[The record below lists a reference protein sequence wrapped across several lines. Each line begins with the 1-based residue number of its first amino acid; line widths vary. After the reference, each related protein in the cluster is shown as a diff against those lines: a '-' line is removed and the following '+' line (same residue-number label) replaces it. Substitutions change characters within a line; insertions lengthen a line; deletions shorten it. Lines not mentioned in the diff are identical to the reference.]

1 MFAIRS
7 RRLSKLNFGNFNLRK
22 FLSTADTH
30 YDLSST
36 KNAYYRNTEAYLLK
50 KFESSN
56 SFAVRRTE
64 ESIFLSISAASAEHS
79 NPHTCGQYQ
88 YFSSSSNPGDPQ
100 SSYVIFRQLKVT
112 GLSNDNDSSF
122 QRGTIPVL
130 DIDHLM
136 TVVPNMDT
144 VSRMKPSLDHN
155 MIAFAVDLQ
164 GEDATLRSLGKEKV
178 RTTFF
183 IKDIRKNIICE
194 LDISKAISNAEIRL
208 SIVDFEWS
216 ISSTGNTILYL
227 VFNDCLHRPCLVSQL
242 DMSKLSGKMF
252 SSSTD
257 NNAHVTSMRIFA
269 PKIAD
274 MKEIFYEDNKAFN
287 VDVRRSKDD
296 KYVIISSHSKTSSQ
310 VAVAPVPLS
319 LSLIDPTPTPTHS
332 AFNGFTT
339 ILQRQVGLKYYVDHC
354 NESFYVATNMLR
366 GAHSSTAP
374 LHHLDEDERAGTGDL
389 LLIRYPSAQLSKF
402 SAPNGINGSRPS
414 NFNGWEILFPNSA
427 DGVNGNH
434 GGGAVSMRDF
444 DIFQNKI
451 VIYGTRKGY
460 PTVQMLDLSPL
471 SGHRG
476 QNDNDND
483 NGSRMRG
490 SVMDL
495 TTLIRADVG
504 SDMFSVRTEVETDIH
519 SDTSHFT
526 VSSPLVPGTVTA
538 PPTHRYH
545 IISYHIISYHIIS
558 YHTVSCH
565 TVSYH
570 IISYHI
576 MSCLAFPCLERWHAL
591 PLCCATTDALTYMT
605 TFIPFTV
612 YS

>member
-7 RRLSKLNFGNFNLRK
+7 RRLSRLNFGNFNLRK

-30 YDLSST
+30 YDLSSS
-36 KNAYYRNTEAYLLK
+36 KNAYYRNREASLLK
-50 KFESSN
+50 KFESSC
-56 SFAVRRTE
+56 SFAARRAE
-64 ESIFLSISAASAEHS
+64 ELIFLSISAASAEHS

-88 YFSSSSNPGDPQ
+88 YFSSSSNPGDPK
-100 SSYVIFRQLKVT
+100 SSYVIFRQRKVT

-164 GEDATLRSLGKEKV
+164 GEDPTLRSLGKEKD

-227 VFNDCLHRPCLVSQL
+227 VFNDCLHRPCLVSQV
-242 DMSKLSGKMF
+242 DVSKLSGKMF

-274 MKEIFYEDNKAFN
+274 MKEILFEDNKAFN

-332 AFNGFTT
+332 AFNGFTI

-354 NESFYVATNMLR
+354 NESFYVATNMPCD
-366 GAHSSTAP
+366 AHSSTAP
-374 LHHLDEDERAGTGDL
+374 LNHLDEDERAGTVQVHFPRIGFQ
-389 LLIRYPSAQLSKF
+389 IRKDQ
-402 SAPNGINGSRPS
+402 
-414 NFNGWEILFPNSA
+414 
-427 DGVNGNH
+427 
-434 GGGAVSMRDF
+434 
-444 DIFQNKI
+444 
-451 VIYGTRKGY
+451 
-460 PTVQMLDLSPL
+460 
-471 SGHRG
+471 
-476 QNDNDND
+476 
-483 NGSRMRG
+483 
-490 SVMDL
+490 
-495 TTLIRADVG
+495 
-504 SDMFSVRTEVETDIH
+504 
-519 SDTSHFT
+519 
-526 VSSPLVPGTVTA
+526 TA
-538 PPTHRYH
+538 
-545 IISYHIISYHIIS
+545 
-558 YHTVSCH
+558 
-565 TVSYH
+565 
-570 IISYHI
+570 
-576 MSCLAFPCLERWHAL
+576 
-591 PLCCATTDALTYMT
+591 
-605 TFIPFTV
+605 
-612 YS
+612 